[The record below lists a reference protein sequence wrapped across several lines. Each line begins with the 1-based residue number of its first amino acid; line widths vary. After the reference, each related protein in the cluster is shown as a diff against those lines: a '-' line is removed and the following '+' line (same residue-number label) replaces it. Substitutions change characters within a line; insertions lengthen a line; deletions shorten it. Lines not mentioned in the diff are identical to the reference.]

1 MRILFVILTFL
12 SAASAFAEKT
22 VADLTGEDRMK
33 YDNFRHL
40 FKEGSPSEF
49 YSYVEGYGKD
59 LKDKGYM
66 MLYYKLLSN
75 KGFYA
80 LRHNQIYQ
88 AIEYARQLDNEVRGN
103 EAKDYFYLPTGL
115 FGDIY
120 NASHDRI
127 KAEAYFMQALEE
139 VDDRDPKFTMRTYL
153 NLADMLSLKDPQKAL
168 SWIDKAIAKAKET
181 KNMDY
186 LSLGLGM
193 KGYVLFLMDDASSFF
208 KVYNQYANYRIVKEP
223 DFNYRFD
230 NILEIAKQA
239 FDQNYEKAFEM
250 VSQGDLSV
258 DSSLVVIRIHAMEG
272 NVREGFIAMKRR
284 YVEMDSI
291 YSIIQDANFNQL
303 ATETTLMRSH
313 EEATANK
320 KLAKKLI
327 YWLIGITAFYI
338 FVYIMGRRRLMRKI
352 WARNKELKAALSR
365 VEESDRMKS
374 TFIQSMSHEI
384 RTPLNAV
391 SGFSQILSSP
401 DYKLTESEKKD
412 MQQRIETNVNQITFI
427 VNELLELSRS
437 ESEGIGAK
445 IEKTDVKCNDFCRSI
460 IANRKDKG
468 NPLVEIRFASSVDDD
483 YIVRTNAYRLKSALE
498 HLLDNAQKFT
508 DIGHI
513 DLQVE
518 ENDDKVRFIVTD
530 TGVGIDAKN
539 RDRIFETFSKLDS
552 FKEGIG
558 LGLPICRRLVNSLGG
573 KVELDSLYTGGSRFI
588 ISIPKA

>member
-1 MRILFVILTFL
+1 MRFLLLILTFL
-12 SAASAFAEKT
+12 SSVSVFAEKT
-22 VADLTGEDRMK
+22 VADLTGEDRMR
-33 YDNFRHL
+33 YDTFRHL
-40 FKEGSPSEF
+40 FTEGSPSEF
-49 YSYVEGYGKD
+49 YRFVEEYGKD
-59 LKDKGYM
+59 LQDKGYM

-103 EAKDYFYLPTGL
+103 GAKEFFYLPTGL

-120 NASHDRI
+120 NASHAKI
-127 KAEAYFMQALEE
+127 KAETYFMQALEE

-168 SWIDKAIAKAKET
+168 LWTDKAIAKAQET

-193 KGYVLFLMDDASSFF
+193 KGYVLFLMDDAPQFF
-208 KVYNQYANYRIVKEP
+208 QVYNQYVKYREVKEP

-230 NILEIAKQA
+230 NILEIARQA

-272 NVREGFIAMKRR
+272 NISEGFGAMKRR
-284 YVEMDSI
+284 YIELDSV
-291 YSIIQDANFNQL
+291 YSIIQDANFDQL
-303 ATETTLMRSH
+303 ATETSLMRSR
-313 EEATANK
+313 EEASANRE
-320 KLAKKLI
+320 LAKKLT
-327 YWLIGITAFYI
+327 YWLIGLTAVYV

-352 WARNKELKAALSR
+352 WVRNKELKAALSR
-365 VEESDRMKS
+365 AEESDRMKS

-391 SGFSQILSSP
+391 SGFSQILSNP
-401 DYKLTESEKKD
+401 VYKLTESERMD

-427 VNELLELSRS
+427 VNELLELSKT
-437 ESEGIGAK
+437 ESEGIGVK

-460 IANRKDKG
+460 IENRKDKG
-468 NPLVEIRFASSVDDD
+468 NPLVDIRFASSVDDD

-518 ENDDKVRFIVTD
+518 ENGNYVRFIVTD
-530 TGVGIDAKN
+530 TGVGIDAKD
-539 RDRIFETFSKLDS
+539 RDKIFETFSKLDS

-558 LGLPICRRLVNSLGG
+558 LGLPICRRVVNSLGG
-573 KVELDSLYTGGSRFI
+573 KVELDPLYTGGSRFI

>member
-1 MRILFVILTFL
+1 
-12 SAASAFAEKT
+12 
-22 VADLTGEDRMK
+22 
-33 YDNFRHL
+33 
-40 FKEGSPSEF
+40 
-49 YSYVEGYGKD
+49 
-59 LKDKGYM
+59 
-66 MLYYKLLSN
+66 
-75 KGFYA
+75 
-80 LRHNQIYQ
+80 
-88 AIEYARQLDNEVRGN
+88 
-103 EAKDYFYLPTGL
+103 
-115 FGDIY
+115 
-120 NASHDRI
+120 
-127 KAEAYFMQALEE
+127 
-139 VDDRDPKFTMRTYL
+139 
-153 NLADMLSLKDPQKAL
+153 
-168 SWIDKAIAKAKET
+168 
-181 KNMDY
+181 
-186 LSLGLGM
+186 
-193 KGYVLFLMDDASSFF
+193 
-208 KVYNQYANYRIVKEP
+208 
-223 DFNYRFD
+223 
-230 NILEIAKQA
+230 
-239 FDQNYEKAFEM
+239 
-250 VSQGDLSV
+250 
-258 DSSLVVIRIHAMEG
+258 
-272 NVREGFIAMKRR
+272 
-284 YVEMDSI
+284 
-291 YSIIQDANFNQL
+291 
-303 ATETTLMRSH
+303 
-313 EEATANK
+313 
-320 KLAKKLI
+320 
-327 YWLIGITAFYI
+327 
-338 FVYIMGRRRLMRKI
+338 MRKI

-365 VEESDRMKS
+365 AEESDRMKS

-468 NPLVEIRFASSVDDD
+468 NPLVEIRFASSVVDD

-518 ENDDKVRFIVTD
+518 ENGDKVRFIVTD